1 MNSRTRIKKAKSEL
15 RREAI
20 MQNALKIFDR
30 RGFANTSLDDIARE
44 TGVKRE
50 AIYYYFGNRAEILLN
65 IIRPQSEAL
74 VASLQAIAAST
85 VSYRDKLYFAIRNH
99 LEHFDRNCLEMTV
112 SLRDVYLEDAKEV
125 RREMTR
131 IWRAYE
137 TSWTQ
142 IIAEGQRRGDIARSG
157 DPKMIAFAIL
167 GMCNWLARWY
177 DPKKTVKVDELVDT
191 YFSMIGHGLLTTAAR
206 EKSSARER
214 DALYAELLGAT
225 QSEPATPKRTPPAR
239 RKSGNGTKPHGRRD
253 THAGS

>member
-1 MNSRTRIKKAKSEL
+1 MTARKQIKKPKSEL

-20 MQNALKIFDR
+20 MQNALKMFDR

-74 VASLQAIAAST
+74 VASLQAIAASDA
-85 VSYRDKLYFAIRNH
+85 SYRDKLYFAIRNH

-137 TSWTQ
+137 SSLTQ
-142 IIAEGQRRGDIARSG
+142 IIAEGQRKGDIARVG

-177 DPKKTVKVDELVDT
+177 DPKKAVKVDELVDT
-191 YFSMIGHGLLTTAAR
+191 YFAMIGLGLLSDTAR
-206 EKSSARER
+206 EKTNSRER
-214 DALYAELLGAT
+214 DVRYAELQNAA
-225 QSEPATPKRTPPAR
+225 PAMTAQPKRASAAR
-239 RKSGNGTKPHGRRD
+239 RRDGNATKSKSRSVTRSD
-253 THAGS
+253 A

>member
-1 MNSRTRIKKAKSEL
+1 MNSRPRIKKAKSEL

-74 VASLQAIAAST
+74 VASLQTIAAST

-214 DALYAELLGAT
+214 DALYTELLGAT
-225 QSEPATPKRTPPAR
+225 QSEPATQKRTPAAR
-239 RKSGNGTKPHGRRD
+239 RKSGNGTRPHGRRD
-253 THAGS
+253 THAGT

>member
-1 MNSRTRIKKAKSEL
+1 MNSRTRIKKGKSEL

-74 VASLQAIAAST
+74 VASLQTIAAST

-177 DPKKTVKVDELVDT
+177 DPKKAVKVDELVDT

-206 EKSSARER
+206 EKSNARER

-225 QSEPATPKRTPPAR
+225 QSEPATQKRTPAAR
-239 RKSGNGTKPHGRRD
+239 RKSGNGTKPQSRRD
-253 THAGS
+253 THAGT

>member
-1 MNSRTRIKKAKSEL
+1 MAASTQPKKIKSEL

-50 AIYYYFGNRAEILLN
+50 AIYYYFSNRAEILLN

-74 VASLQAIAAST
+74 VESLRAIVASKASF
-85 VSYRDKLYFAIRNH
+85 RDKLYFAIRNH

-125 RREMTR
+125 RREMTK
-131 IWRAYE
+131 IWRSYE
-137 TSWTQ
+137 TMWTE
-142 IIAEGQRRGDIARSG
+142 IIADGQRKGDFSRVG
-157 DPKMIAFAIL
+157 DPKMLAFAIL

-177 DPKKTVKVDELVDT
+177 DSKKSIGVDELVAT
-191 YFSMIGHGLLTTAAR
+191 YFGMIAHGLLSDTARDKADIANR
-206 EKSSARER
+206 E
-214 DALYAELLGAT
+214 ALYAQLQGLPEVA
-225 QSEPATPKRTPPAR
+225 AARPKRTTAR
-239 RKSGNGTKPHGRRD
+239 RRSGNGEKPRARRD
-253 THAGS
+253 SLARA